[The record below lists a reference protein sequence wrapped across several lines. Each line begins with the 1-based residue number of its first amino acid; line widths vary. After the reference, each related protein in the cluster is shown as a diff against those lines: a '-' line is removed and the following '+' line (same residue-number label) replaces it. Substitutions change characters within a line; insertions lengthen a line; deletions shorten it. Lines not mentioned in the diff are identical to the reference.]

1 MGTVT
6 LLVLVLAFTST
17 TVARSKVQFTRFRS
31 WNSRMYPVW
40 RDGDSRFRNCWTG
53 GNVSFEVRN
62 DAPTLT
68 GAKATFNIDLH
79 FPTNQSVL
87 PDGQVV
93 WARNCTVDGRDYVE
107 GQAVYAD
114 RASGSRGVG
123 VFPDGSSFNRTQD
136 RKPRYVFVWKTWGRF
151 WQVADGPSSSLSID
165 TDNVPLGSYKMEVV
179 IYHSRGDDQFIPL
192 GYASTQFSITD
203 QIPFTISLNQ
213 INDVNQNDQSF
224 IQNRAI
230 AFNVRL
236 HDPSQYLGSSDITFN
251 WDFGDQ
257 TGTLISR
264 DLSVT
269 HTYLSPGAYKPKVV
283 LMATIPNACA
293 ETTAVAP
300 VAPSAAPV
308 VVVVASTPSPI
319 PADDLALAASVQPGT
334 DLAVDTA
341 AEGEADAAVAP
352 ETVEAVEA
360 VVAPGDEEALV
371 VPAAGEAVEVVL
383 APGDEE
389 VLVVPAA
396 GEAVEVVLAPGDEE
410 VVEAAVAPAGE
421 EAVEAAVTPATVEA
435 VEAAVAA
442 AEGEVV
448 EAAVA
453 PEAEEV
459 VEAAVAPEAE
469 EVVEAAVAPEAEEV
483 VEAAVAPE
491 AEEVVEAAVAPE
503 AEEVAEAAVA
513 PEAEE
518 VVEAAVAPEAEE
530 VVEAAVAPVDEAAVP
545 TDAAAVAVAVDGVA
559 VEAEEAL
566 VVEAATAAP
575 VEAVEPVEAAAV
587 VTEAAPA
594 DNVLVPA
601 ATESTAVVVEAA
613 AAVDAEAEVA
623 EVEINE
629 GAVPTVGVVAVE
641 LAAEVE
647 VTAENE
653 PAQVALVLTK
663 RQAPE
668 APADCTVYRYGS
680 LATSVEIIQGIESV
694 EILQV
699 TNVVSLTTELGQNAV
714 DLTISCQG
722 SLPSEVCT
730 VVSDADCVTPVET
743 VCGVALPSPD
753 CQLVLRQFFNGSGEF
768 CVNVSLT
775 NDVSLAVTSARVS
788 VTVGSSG
795 SPGGTAATV
804 LGVMVIVGIMGT
816 IGLMYRRVKQYQ
828 PLREEGEGSG
838 VNTITSVPLLLWN
851 LLSRQSPGE
860 SRPLLQSRGV

>member
-300 VAPSAAPV
+300 VAPV

-319 PADDLALAASVQPGT
+319 PADDLALAASVQPAT

-341 AEGEADAAVAP
+341 AEAAVAPAAEGEADAAVVP
-352 ETVEAVEA
+352 ETVETVEA

-383 APGDEE
+383 TPGDEE
-389 VLVVPAA
+389 ALVVPAA

-435 VEAAVAA
+435 VEAVVVAGDEVAVEAAVVVPEAEDAVVAAVVPAAEEADEAAVAA

-469 EVVEAAVAPEAEEV
+469 AVVEAAVAA
-483 VEAAVAPE
+483 
-491 AEEVVEAAVAPE
+491 
-503 AEEVAEAAVA
+503 
-513 PEAEE
+513 
-518 VVEAAVAPEAEE
+518 
-530 VVEAAVAPVDEAAVP
+530 VDEAAVP

-575 VEAVEPVEAAAV
+575 VEAVEQVEAVAV

-594 DNVLVPA
+594 VNVLVPA

-623 EVEINE
+623 EVEFNE

-699 TNVVSLTTELGQNAV
+699 SNVVSLTTELGQNAV

-795 SPGGTAATV
+795 SPAGTAATV

>member
-40 RDGDSRFRNCWTG
+40 RDGDSRLRNCWTG

-300 VAPSAAPV
+300 VAPV

-319 PADDLALAASVQPGT
+319 PADDLALAASVQPAT

-341 AEGEADAAVAP
+341 AEAAVAPAAEGEADAAVVP
-352 ETVEAVEA
+352 ETVETVEA

-383 APGDEE
+383 TPGDEE
-389 VLVVPAA
+389 ALVVPAA

-435 VEAAVAA
+435 VEAVVVAGDEVAVEAAVVVPEAEDAVVAAVVPAAEEADEAAVAA

-469 EVVEAAVAPEAEEV
+469 EVVEAAVAPEAEAV
-483 VEAAVAPE
+483 VEAAVA
-491 AEEVVEAAVAPE
+491 A
-503 AEEVAEAAVA
+503 
-513 PEAEE
+513 
-518 VVEAAVAPEAEE
+518 
-530 VVEAAVAPVDEAAVP
+530 VDEAAVP

-566 VVEAATAAP
+566 VVEAAT
-575 VEAVEPVEAAAV
+575 EAVAV

-594 DNVLVPA
+594 VNVLVPA

-613 AAVDAEAEVA
+613 AAVNAEAEVA
-623 EVEINE
+623 EVEFNE

-699 TNVVSLTTELGQNAV
+699 SNVVSLTTELGQNAV

-795 SPGGTAATV
+795 SPAGTAATV

>member
-40 RDGDSRFRNCWTG
+40 RDGDSRLRNCWTG

-300 VAPSAAPV
+300 VAPV
-308 VVVVASTPSPI
+308 
-319 PADDLALAASVQPGT
+319 
-334 DLAVDTA
+334 
-341 AEGEADAAVAP
+341 
-352 ETVEAVEA
+352 A

-383 APGDEE
+383 TPGDEE
-389 VLVVPAA
+389 ALVVPAA

-435 VEAAVAA
+435 VEAVVVAGDEVAVEAAVVVPEAEDAVVAAVVPAAEEADEAAVAA

-491 AEEVVEAAVAPE
+491 AEAVVEAAVA
-503 AEEVAEAAVA
+503 A
-513 PEAEE
+513 
-518 VVEAAVAPEAEE
+518 
-530 VVEAAVAPVDEAAVP
+530 VDEAAVP

-566 VVEAATAAP
+566 VVEAAT
-575 VEAVEPVEAAAV
+575 EAVAV

-594 DNVLVPA
+594 VNVLVPA

-613 AAVDAEAEVA
+613 AAVNAEAEVA
-623 EVEINE
+623 EVEFNE

-699 TNVVSLTTELGQNAV
+699 SNVVSLTTELGQNAV

-795 SPGGTAATV
+795 SPAGTAATV

>member
-1 MGTVT
+1 MGTIT

-300 VAPSAAPV
+300 VAPV

-319 PADDLALAASVQPGT
+319 PADDLALAASVQPAT

-341 AEGEADAAVAP
+341 AEAAVAPAAEGEADAAVVP
-352 ETVEAVEA
+352 ETVETVEA

-389 VLVVPAA
+389 ALVVPAA

-435 VEAAVAA
+435 VEAVVVAGDEVAVEAAVVVPEAEDAVVAAVVPAAEEADEAAVAA
-442 AEGEVV
+442 AEGEVVEATVAPEAEGVV

-469 EVVEAAVAPEAEEV
+469 AVVEAAVAA
-483 VEAAVAPE
+483 
-491 AEEVVEAAVAPE
+491 
-503 AEEVAEAAVA
+503 
-513 PEAEE
+513 
-518 VVEAAVAPEAEE
+518 
-530 VVEAAVAPVDEAAVP
+530 VDEAAVP
-545 TDAAAVAVAVDGVA
+545 TDAAVVAVAVDGVA

-575 VEAVEPVEAAAV
+575 VESVEQVEAVAV

-594 DNVLVPA
+594 VNVLVPA
-601 ATESTAVVVEAA
+601 ATESTAVVVEVA

-623 EVEINE
+623 EVEFNE

-699 TNVVSLTTELGQNAV
+699 SNVVSLTTELGQNAV

-775 NDVSLAVTSARVS
+775 NDVSLAVASARVS

-795 SPGGTAATV
+795 SPAGTAATV